1 MPIVIYTLILFFTL
15 LIVSQIFLATFH
27 SSVIEGLENGFQS
40 FSDPANA
47 ASNAFASLQQKASTG
62 AQQVTQS
69 FSDPANA
76 ASNAFAS
83 LQQKAST
90 GAQQVTQS
98 FSDPANA
105 ASNAFASL
113 QQKAST
119 GSQQIENGF
128 QPYDPNN
135 ASILAQQNAGN
146 IEVLKQQIDS
156 LNSLNNEVQDISG
169 NVAKLQSQVTQ
180 LIGAQQQYVQ
190 QVTPSTTPTITGAT
204 T

>member
-62 AQQVTQS
+62 SQQVTQS
-69 FSDPANA
+69 FSNPTNA
-76 ASNAFAS
+76 ASNAI
-83 LQQKAST
+83 T
-90 GAQQVTQS
+90 
-98 FSDPANA
+98 
-105 ASNAFASL
+105 SL

-128 QPYDPNN
+128 QPYDSNN
-135 ASILAQQNAGN
+135 AYILAQQNAGN